1 MASSLHLS
9 ETTELKCLEQRI
21 IVSRK
26 NNKKNRNESQ
36 VFIDSYLFK
45 FFTKTVIGF
54 LIISV
59 FLTLAQCTVKKPQS
73 PQWSTNYV
81 IPVINRIYTMEE
93 LISKIDAEALN
104 IEGDGNVA
112 FNTTEQLDTFNLNTE
127 QLSTSGLSFDVSD
140 SLGEVEIEPPSSDP
154 VTVSLASVAGGLATS
169 LAGDSL
175 RIPSNLFNVVFN
187 MPTISTFSSA
197 TIAEGGLLSIVNN
210 NLGTQINNVI
220 VQILDLSNNT
230 TISTTSFSSS
240 IPQGVIDTLVINL
253 DGKTISSNIRMI
265 TWFETSAAR
274 IDSASTRNIQTQI
287 EFSDIFTVSNAIA
300 EVPQIIKNFS
310 STVEL
315 LETDIIESALLE
327 SGTIGLRITNGSTI
341 PANLNISIP
350 DLSKNNVALNFN
362 EYLDPGI
369 ISYIEIDLS
378 GYTLEPTDLALPQ
391 EIQINLITEI
401 SASAPD
407 KYTIDKVDLFAF
419 EGTISDLSFSEVQGV
434 FSDAEISFDNSSFN
448 IDIPTGFESVQFAN
462 VSLELNINNTVD
474 LPGLLNIQ
482 LDGSNGKTL
491 IISGNINPDGTT
503 TILKNDSSVSDF
515 IYPIPETIYVSGS
528 ASMGEDSYHGTIE
541 SNDFITGSV
550 NLAAPMQVILNETKV
565 ETDIEKEEINQDD
578 YEFVV
583 GNVIEANFIYQVSS
597 SIPLGANIEVFLS
610 PDSTSLFNNPE
621 LKIGPLYI
629 TAAEVDSNGLATGVA
644 VTEEQYITIDSAD
657 VDILKNSTLFIGQE
671 IFIESSEG
679 NMIKLNQD
687 GFITLLGRIE
697 VEYFFDGEI

>member
-1 MASSLHLS
+1 M
-9 ETTELKCLEQRI
+9 
-21 IVSRK
+21 SRR
-26 NNKKNRNESQ
+26 NNKKNINDSQ
-36 VFIDSYLFK
+36 VFIDSCLFK
-45 FFTKTVIGF
+45 FFIKTVMGF

-81 IPVINRIYTMEE
+81 IPVINRTYTMEE

-127 QLSTSGLSFDVSD
+127 QLSTSGLSFNTSD

-175 RIPSNLFNVVFN
+175 RIPENLFNVVFN

-197 TIAEGGLLSIVNN
+197 TIAEGDLLSIVNN
-210 NLGTQINNVI
+210 NLGTQLNNVI

-240 IPQGVIDTLVINL
+240 IPQGVIDTLVVNL

-287 EFSDIFTVSNAIA
+287 EFSDILTVSNAIA

-350 DLSKNNVALNFN
+350 DLSKDNVALNFN
-362 EYLDPGI
+362 EYLDPGR
-369 ISYIEIDLS
+369 ISYVEIDLS

-401 SASAPD
+401 SASTPD
-407 KYTIDKVDLFAF
+407 KYAIDKVDLFAF

-434 FSDAEISFDNSSFN
+434 FSEAEISFDNSSFD

-491 IISGNINPDGTT
+491 IISGDINPDGTT
-503 TILKNDSSVSDF
+503 IILKNDSSVSDF

-528 ASMGEDSYHGTIE
+528 ASMGEE
-541 SNDFITGSV
+541 S
-550 NLAAPMQVILNETKV
+550 
-565 ETDIEKEEINQDD
+565 
-578 YEFVV
+578 
-583 GNVIEANFIYQVSS
+583 
-597 SIPLGANIEVFLS
+597 
-610 PDSTSLFNNPE
+610 
-621 LKIGPLYI
+621 
-629 TAAEVDSNGLATGVA
+629 
-644 VTEEQYITIDSAD
+644 
-657 VDILKNSTLFIGQE
+657 
-671 IFIESSEG
+671 
-679 NMIKLNQD
+679 
-687 GFITLLGRIE
+687 
-697 VEYFFDGEI
+697 

>member
-434 FSDAEISFDNSSFN
+434 FSDAEISFDNSSFD

>member
-1 MASSLHLS
+1 MHLS

-434 FSDAEISFDNSSFN
+434 FSDAEISFDNSSFD